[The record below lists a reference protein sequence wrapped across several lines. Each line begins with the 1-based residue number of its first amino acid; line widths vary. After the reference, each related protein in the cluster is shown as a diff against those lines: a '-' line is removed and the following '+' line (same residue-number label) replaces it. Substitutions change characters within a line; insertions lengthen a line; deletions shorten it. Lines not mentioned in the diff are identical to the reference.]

1 MRALMMLA
9 SPVLLVICC
18 ILIETARSGR
28 RFIFLGVTTNAW
40 AALAAMGA
48 LAGLIQ
54 LVFWWRS
61 D

>member
-1 MRALMMLA
+1 MMLA